1 MAVSEGITLYG
12 LYMLLGGGFVFTA
25 FIFSYEKFRSF
36 RSVCHS
42 AMIRIPIVGSLY
54 YRYSLSLFLQSC
66 GALVESGL
74 QIGQSYVNTVSTVSL
89 IPLSKLLSEQ
99 VPQVQKG
106 VSVGQILEG
115 KSKHIPTY
123 VSSLLIAGEASGN
136 LGASFVR
143 AATIIDRDMD
153 HSIKRLTSLIEPL
166 MMAGMGIVVGGIALS
181 IMMPIYDIS
190 KVLQQ

>member
-1 MAVSEGITLYG
+1 
-12 LYMLLGGGFVFTA
+12 LYMLLGCIFVFTT
-25 FIFSYEKFRSF
+25 FTFLYKKFRSF
-36 RSVCHS
+36 RSACHS
-42 AMIRIPIVGSLY
+42 VMIRIPIVGSLY

-89 IPLSKLLSEQ
+89 IPLSKLLQAE

-106 VSVGQILEG
+106 VSIGQILEG
-115 KSKHIPTY
+115 KSKHIPIY

-136 LGASFVR
+136 LGASFIR